1 MLGRC
6 KYKRDISTMQENKQE
21 KLPIKRK
28 ILLFLSENGISQ
40 YDFYRKTGITRG
52 ILGQNNGISE
62 DNMARFLAAYPQ
74 VSVEWL
80 LTGRGSML
88 RDQDIQLATPVVKE
102 QFHLRTDHKVGLQS
116 IPLYELDATAGLVE
130 LFSDQ
135 ARQTPISHIQI
146 PDLPPCDGALYVR
159 GNSMYPLLKSGDIV
173 LYKEIANNSSGI
185 LWGEMYL
192 LSFTLDGEDY
202 ITIKYIQK
210 ADDDRFVRLVSHN
223 PHHSPKDI
231 PADSI
236 QALALVKA
244 SVRFNTMG

>member
-21 KLPIKRK
+21 KSPIKRK

-116 IPLYELDATAGLVE
+116 IPLYELDATAVYKSPIFRHAME
-130 LFSDQ
+130 LF
-135 ARQTPISHIQI
+135 T
-146 PDLPPCDGALYVR
+146 C
-159 GNSMYPLLKSGDIV
+159 
-173 LYKEIANNSSGI
+173 EGI
-185 LWGEMYL
+185 RCIHY
-192 LSFTLDGEDY
+192 
-202 ITIKYIQK
+202 
-210 ADDDRFVRLVSHN
+210 
-223 PHHSPKDI
+223 
-231 PADSI
+231 
-236 QALALVKA
+236 
-244 SVRFNTMG
+244 